1 VGAAGQAHH
10 DLATSVVVGLPGPD
24 DGRVPSVRRLCLVAL
39 FVTPALFLVQPAA
52 LASCASGSGP
62 EGSDII
68 FVGTAEENRR
78 GYTRFAVS
86 EVLAGPALAPEVWVQ
101 SGQKQPLWPFSG
113 VSSSVDADFTVGDEY
128 VVGTGDGFVTSA
140 CESEAF
146 LGDEQLQQLRTPNAG
161 PVRSGGLE
169 GADPP
174 IDAMRITVAF
184 GTGVAGLVALWI
196 FLRRRRST
204 DQ

>member
-1 VGAAGQAHH
+1 MAVRRAGH
-10 DLATSVVVGLPGPD
+10 D
-24 DGRVPSVRRLCLVAL
+24 DGRVRSARRLCLLAL
-39 FVTPALFLVQPAA
+39 FVTAPFLLVQPAA
-52 LASCASGSGP
+52 LASCAQEAGP
-62 EGSDII
+62 GGSDII

-113 VSSSVDADFTVGDEY
+113 VSSSVDADFTVGDQY

-140 CESEAF
+140 CESEAL
-146 LGDEQLQQLRTPNAG
+146 LGDDQLQQLRTPNAG
-161 PVRSGGLE
+161 PVRPGGLE

-174 IDAMRITVAF
+174 IDALRITVAL
-184 GTGVAGLVALWI
+184 GTGVAGFLALWI
-196 FLRRRRST
+196 ALRRRRST